1 MTKRWQI
8 FAALA
13 VLYILAYFYRVSM
26 AVIAHDLA
34 DSLALSATQLGT
46 LSGVLFY
53 AFALSQLP
61 LGPLLDRF
69 GGRRLISATGVIT
82 TAGSLLFA
90 YAPGYPA
97 ALAGRILLGI
107 GTSCV
112 LMGSYK
118 IFTNWF
124 TPREFVVVA
133 GLIMAVGNLGNLSA
147 TAPLALLVGKLGWRG
162 AFLAV
167 GILQAAVTILV
178 FLLVRD
184 HPAAD
189 EAPEGM
195 AGYGAAPQPVDTLQ
209 GWRIVFSS
217 GSFWLLA
224 LLAFFW
230 YANYMVLQGLW
241 GGPYLMEVMGL
252 SRNAAGS
259 LLLCTALGYI
269 VGSLLIGRVSNDL
282 LKSRKITLLV
292 GQSLFLALMTL
303 MLGPAEHLSRP
314 QLSVA
319 FFLIGLAVSSGVMIY
334 PMAKETFPA
343 GISATA
349 MTAVNFFV
357 LTGAAVAQQLTGWY
371 IERFPRGATGYPA
384 EAYHGA
390 FLLSIGGLAVAIC
403 LFFCASETGPES
415 GKPADRSGKA

>member
-13 VLYILAYFYRVSM
+13 VLYILAYFFRVSM

-61 LGPLLDRF
+61 LGPLLDKF
-69 GGRRLISATGVIT
+69 GGRRLISIAGVIT
-82 TAGSLLFA
+82 TVGSLLFA
-90 YAPGYPA
+90 FAPGYPA
-97 ALAGRILLGI
+97 ALAARILLGI

-118 IFTNWF
+118 IFINWF

-147 TAPLALLVGKLGWRG
+147 TAPLALLVGKFGWRG
-162 AFLAV
+162 AFLGV

-184 HPAAD
+184 CPAAD
-189 EAPEGM
+189 EAPEGG
-195 AGYGAAPQPVDTLQ
+195 AGCGGTSQPVDTLQ
-209 GWRIVFSS
+209 GWRIVFSR

-252 SRNAAGS
+252 SRSAAGS

-269 VGSLLIGRVSNDL
+269 VGSLLIGRVSNEL
-282 LKSRKITLLV
+282 LKSRKMTLLV
-292 GQSLFLALMTL
+292 GQGLFLGLMTL
-303 MLGPAEHLSRP
+303 MLGPAEHLSLP
-314 QLSVA
+314 ILSVA
-319 FFLIGLAVSSGVMIY
+319 FFLIGLVVSSGVMIY
-334 PMAKETFPA
+334 PMAKEMFPPA
-343 GISATA
+343 ISATA

-371 IERFPRGATGYPA
+371 IERFFRTATGYPA
-384 EAYHGA
+384 AAYHGA
-390 FLLSIGGLAVAIC
+390 FFLSISGLAVAIC
-403 LFFCASETGPES
+403 LFFFAGETGSAS
-415 GKPADRSGKA
+415 GKTD